1 MLNDYSLQK
10 RIDPNIDQYKM
21 LQLITNNA
29 RINYLSYKK
38 VLIVSPRDFVYM
50 KYSNNWENEYW
61 DISFSVPF
69 DVTPNRIRGEIILS
83 ACKII

>member
-1 MLNDYSLQK
+1 
-10 RIDPNIDQYKM
+10 
-21 LQLITNNA
+21 
-29 RINYLSYKK
+29 